1 MESVTSDYVSLIL
14 SLPGVSPM
22 SALSFFFLALMRLA
36 PIVSIAPF
44 LGSRMPGGAK
54 IGLAIAL
61 AVVILP
67 HLVVSTKGPPL
78 TFDIHFTAYCLKE
91 LLVGFFLAFLVS
103 IPFYIAQSSGI
114 LIDFLRGSSALQVQ
128 DPIMQSQSS
137 SIGQLYNLVFIV
149 LFYEIG
155 GPFLFFQGV
164 INSYTVIPADGFIPA
179 VFFNMQQPVW
189 KFIFA
194 LLTKF
199 LAISIQLAA
208 PSIVAILMAEM
219 FLGIANRLAPQVQIA
234 FLGMAL
240 KSFVGLALLWA
251 AWHFILQQM
260 DKQAVLWLQSLNQL
274 ILSIPK

>member
-1 MESVTSDYVSLIL
+1 MASATSDYVSLIL
-14 SLPGVSPM
+14 NMPGVSPM
-22 SALSFFFLALMRLA
+22 SALTLFFLALMRMA

-61 AVVILP
+61 AAVMLP
-67 HLVVSTKGPPL
+67 HLIVTIKGPPPA
-78 TFDIHFTAYCLKE
+78 FDIQFTAYCLKE
-91 LLVGFFLAFLVS
+91 LLVGFLLAFLIS
-103 IPFYIAQSSGI
+103 LPFYIAQSSGI

-155 GPFLFFQGV
+155 GPILFFQGV
-164 INSYTVIPADGFIPA
+164 LNSYTVIPADGFLPA
-179 VFFNMQQPVW
+179 VFFNLQQPVW
-189 KFIFA
+189 KFLFA
-194 LLTKF
+194 VMTKF

-208 PSIVAILMAEM
+208 PSLVAILMAEM

-251 AWHFILQQM
+251 SWHFILQQM
-260 DKQAVLWLQSLNQL
+260 DKQAGLWLQSLNQL
-274 ILSIPK
+274 MLSIPK